1 MVLNIKS
8 TPATASAAKIIGVL
22 YLVYGIFMLGLS
34 GLLFSFAIGL
44 IVMGIIGS
52 FELSVAATILVGLFF
67 HYYNYR
73 RRADGFQTWDPMEV
87 VDRLAKQRSINK
99 LNTPPVGYDGKYAP
113 SEAMGHK
120 TAGPR
125 QNSVLAWSAPACRGC
140 PQGVLASEFAE
151 GFADAKSDTDASGST
166 TNSSES
172 TTGAA
177 SSKPAP
183 AVAPPAPATG
193 AATTKSG
200 FQGAPSDGLF
210 KLGEMPSESAGGPHI
225 DVGST
230 ILSAIKNLKPD
241 QLTNMT
247 EDTRKLLDT
256 QKSLLGMLE
265 TMKPMLADGSQ
276 LLNSFNSMFGSGA
289 MPAKLGV

>member
-44 IVMGIIGS
+44 IVMGLIGS

-87 VDRLAKQRSINK
+87 VDRLAQQRSINK
-99 LNTPPVGYDGKYAP
+99 LNTPPVGYDGRYAP
-113 SEAMGHK
+113 SESMGHK
-120 TAGPR
+120 TAGPE
-125 QNSVLAWSAPACRGC
+125 
-140 PQGVLASEFAE
+140 GVLASDFAE
-151 GFADAKSDTDASGST
+151 GFANPNADSDASSSSASST
-166 TNSSES
+166 EP
-172 TTGAA
+172 AA
-177 SSKPAP
+177 SSASSAPAP
-183 AVAPPAPATG
+183 A
-193 AATTKSG
+193 AATATNTTPPPPSNKPSASG

-210 KLGEMPSESAGGPHI
+210 KLGEMPSESSGGPHI

-230 ILSAIKNLKPD
+230 ILSAMKNLKPD
-241 QLTNMT
+241 QLSNMT

-276 LLNSFNSMFGSGA
+276 LLNSFNSMFGSQGR
-289 MPAKLGV
+289 

>member
-44 IVMGIIGS
+44 IVMGLIGS

-73 RRADGFQTWDPMEV
+73 RRVDGFQTWDPMEV
-87 VDRLAKQRSINK
+87 VDRLAQQRSINK

-120 TAGPR
+120 TAGPE
-125 QNSVLAWSAPACRGC
+125 
-140 PQGVLASEFAE
+140 GVLASDFAE
-151 GFADAKSDTDASGST
+151 GFANATSDTDASSSASDST
-166 TNSSES
+166 ES
-172 TTGAA
+172 NTGAA

-183 AVAPPAPATG
+183 ATATSTPPPPPPPSSNTSATG
-193 AATTKSG
+193 AAAAKSG
-200 FQGAPSDGLF
+200 FQGGPSDGLF

-230 ILSAIKNLKPD
+230 ILSAIKGLKPD
-241 QLTNMT
+241 QLSSMT

-276 LLNSFNSMFGSGA
+276 LLNSFNSMFGQNGGGM

>member
-44 IVMGIIGS
+44 IVMGLIGS

-73 RRADGFQTWDPMEV
+73 RRADGFQTWDPTEV
-87 VDRLAKQRSINK
+87 VDRLAQQRSINK

-113 SEAMGHK
+113 SEAAGHK
-120 TAGPR
+120 TAGP
-125 QNSVLAWSAPACRGC
+125 
-140 PQGVLASEFAE
+140 QGVLASDFAE
-151 GFADAKSDTDASGST
+151 GFADVKADSDAFSGSASSTESAASSASSAPAPAASTSTNATPPPAPPSNKPSASGS
-166 TNSSES
+166 S
-172 TTGAA
+172 T
-177 SSKPAP
+177 
-183 AVAPPAPATG
+183 
-193 AATTKSG
+193 SG
-200 FQGAPSDGLF
+200 FQGAASDGLF

-225 DVGST
+225 DIGST
-230 ILSAIKNLKPD
+230 ILSAMKNLKPE
-241 QLTNMT
+241 QLSNMT

-276 LLNSFNSMFGSGA
+276 LLNSFNSMFGPQGR
-289 MPAKLGV
+289 

>member
-120 TAGPR
+120 TAGP
-125 QNSVLAWSAPACRGC
+125 
-140 PQGVLASEFAE
+140 QGVLASEFAE

-183 AVAPPAPATG
+183 AIAPPAPATG